1 MFNEADKHYEEADD
15 NEKEVSVKVFDA
27 TAAAVPMDEHADDDV
42 DMSAL
47 QASEPDELDDGYYAA
62 LDADA
67 AVVDDLLP
75 YESDADE
82 QIITY
87 VSDSM
92 FANNSD
98 DSGAD
103 DDNVDSDDSSL
114 DGDSDSGYEKYD
126 ELFE

>member
-1 MFNEADKHYEEADD
+1 M
-15 NEKEVSVKVFDA
+15 
-27 TAAAVPMDEHADDDV
+27 TAAAVPVDEHADDDV
-42 DMSAL
+42 GMSVL

-62 LDADA
+62 VDADA
-67 AVVDDLLP
+67 ASVDDLLP
-75 YESDADE
+75 YESDTDE

-87 VSDSM
+87 VTDSSDVDSM

-103 DDNVDSDDSSL
+103 DDNVDSVDSSL
-114 DGDSDSGYEKYD
+114 DGDSDSVYERYN